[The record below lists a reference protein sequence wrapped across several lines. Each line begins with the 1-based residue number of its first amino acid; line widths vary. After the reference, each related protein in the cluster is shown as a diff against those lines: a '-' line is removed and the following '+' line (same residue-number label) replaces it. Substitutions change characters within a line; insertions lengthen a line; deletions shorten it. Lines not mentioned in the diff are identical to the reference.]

1 MNNVRLVES
10 ADNTDNRMEDDET
23 FLLRQL
29 LLPDD
34 VMLEIDQVPGFGG
47 EVMRNQTIQDKHNS
61 PDPSSSV
68 SAM

>member
-10 ADNTDNRMEDDET
+10 TDNTDNRVEDDET

-34 VMLEIDQVPGFGG
+34 VMLEVDQVPGLGG
-47 EVMRNQTIQDKHNS
+47 EVMRNQTIQHQYNS
-61 PDPSSSV
+61 PDSSSCV

>member
-1 MNNVRLVES
+1 MNNIRLVES

-34 VMLEIDQVPGFGG
+34 VMLEIDQVPGLGG
-47 EVMRNQTIQDKHNS
+47 EVMRNQTVQHQHNS
-61 PDPSSSV
+61 PDSSSGV

>member
-10 ADNTDNRMEDDET
+10 ADNTDNRVEDDET

-34 VMLEIDQVPGFGG
+34 VMLEIDQVPGLGG
-47 EVMRNQTIQDKHNS
+47 EVMRNQTIQDQNNS
-61 PDPSSSV
+61 PDPPSSV